1 MRVESKKETTYTYKV
16 EDSASRMDDILDAS
30 DNDYSDNENNI
41 PSRDKLTF
49 KNGYY
54 VDVTSI
60 FIDIVDSSKLT
71 DGHKRPTLAKMYR
84 CFLSECVA
92 IMNSY
97 TICKE
102 ININGDCVWGVFET
116 PNISDVDKVTDV
128 AAKLNSMIRILNY
141 KLEKKNYE
149 KINVG
154 IGIDDGLALMVKA
167 GYSGSGL
174 NDVIWMGDVVNS
186 ACHLANRAGRGLRKT
201 ILVSSKVYEN
211 VLENT
216 QKLLS
221 KCTIDGKIYYEG
233 NFIWKEMENWYH
245 ENILGSVP
253 TYDQEDKN
261 SGGSSRM
268 NRLTNDVLSVLSCHI
283 ECVVRLTRK

>member
-201 ILVSSKVYEN
+201 ICK
-211 VLENT
+211 
-216 QKLLS
+216 
-221 KCTIDGKIYYEG
+221 
-233 NFIWKEMENWYH
+233 
-245 ENILGSVP
+245 
-253 TYDQEDKN
+253 
-261 SGGSSRM
+261 
-268 NRLTNDVLSVLSCHI
+268 
-283 ECVVRLTRK
+283 

>member
-16 EDSASRMDDILDAS
+16 EDSASRMDDILDAR

-128 AAKLNSMIRILNY
+128 AAQLNSMIRILNY
-141 KLEKKNYE
+141 KLGKKNYE

-186 ACHLANRAGRGLRKT
+186 ACHLANKAGRGLRKT

-245 ENILGSVP
+245 ENC
-253 TYDQEDKN
+253 K
-261 SGGSSRM
+261 
-268 NRLTNDVLSVLSCHI
+268 
-283 ECVVRLTRK
+283 

>member
-128 AAKLNSMIRILNY
+128 AAQLNSMIRILNY
-141 KLEKKNYE
+141 KLGKKNYE

-167 GYSGSGL
+167 GYSGSSL

-186 ACHLANRAGRGLRKT
+186 ACHLANKAGRGLRKT

-245 ENILGSVP
+245 ENC
-253 TYDQEDKN
+253 K
-261 SGGSSRM
+261 
-268 NRLTNDVLSVLSCHI
+268 
-283 ECVVRLTRK
+283 

>member
-1 MRVESKKETTYTYKV
+1 MESKKETTYTYKV

-245 ENILGSVP
+245 VNC
-253 TYDQEDKN
+253 K
-261 SGGSSRM
+261 
-268 NRLTNDVLSVLSCHI
+268 
-283 ECVVRLTRK
+283 

>member
-141 KLEKKNYE
+141 KLGKKNYE

-245 ENILGSVP
+245 ENC
-253 TYDQEDKN
+253 K
-261 SGGSSRM
+261 
-268 NRLTNDVLSVLSCHI
+268 
-283 ECVVRLTRK
+283 

>member
-141 KLEKKNYE
+141 KLGKKNYE

-167 GYSGSGL
+167 GYSGSSL

-245 ENILGSVP
+245 VNC
-253 TYDQEDKN
+253 K
-261 SGGSSRM
+261 
-268 NRLTNDVLSVLSCHI
+268 
-283 ECVVRLTRK
+283 

>member
-71 DGHKRPTLAKMYR
+71 DGHKRPTLAKVYR

-141 KLEKKNYE
+141 KLGKKNYE
-149 KINVG
+149 LRLPILK
-154 IGIDDGLALMVKA
+154 
-167 GYSGSGL
+167 
-174 NDVIWMGDVVNS
+174 MGF
-186 ACHLANRAGRGLRKT
+186 A
-201 ILVSSKVYEN
+201 
-211 VLENT
+211 
-216 QKLLS
+216 
-221 KCTIDGKIYYEG
+221 
-233 NFIWKEMENWYH
+233 
-245 ENILGSVP
+245 P
-253 TYDQEDKN
+253 
-261 SGGSSRM
+261 
-268 NRLTNDVLSVLSCHI
+268 
-283 ECVVRLTRK
+283 

>member
-1 MRVESKKETTYTYKV
+1 MESKKSTTYTYKV
-16 EDSASRMDDILDAS
+16 EDSVGRMDDILDAS
-30 DNDYSDNENNI
+30 DNDYEDSENSI

-97 TICKE
+97 EICKE

-116 PNISDVDKVTDV
+116 PKQKDVDTVTDV
-128 AAKLNSMIRILNY
+128 AAKLHSMIKILNY
-141 KLEKKNYE
+141 KLEKKKYE
-149 KINVG
+149 KISVG

-186 ACHLANRAGRGLRKT
+186 ACHLANKAGRGYRKT

-216 QKLLS
+216 QKLLNS
-221 KCTIDGKIYYEG
+221 CIIDGKTYYEG
-233 NFIWKEMENWYH
+233 NFIWQPMEAWYKENC
-245 ENILGSVP
+245 
-253 TYDQEDKN
+253 K
-261 SGGSSRM
+261 
-268 NRLTNDVLSVLSCHI
+268 
-283 ECVVRLTRK
+283 

>member
-149 KINVG
+149 KINDG

-216 QKLLS
+216 QILLS
-221 KCTIDGKIYYEG
+221 
-233 NFIWKEMENWYH
+233 
-245 ENILGSVP
+245 
-253 TYDQEDKN
+253 
-261 SGGSSRM
+261 
-268 NRLTNDVLSVLSCHI
+268 
-283 ECVVRLTRK
+283 

>member
-245 ENILGSVP
+245 VNC
-253 TYDQEDKN
+253 K
-261 SGGSSRM
+261 
-268 NRLTNDVLSVLSCHI
+268 
-283 ECVVRLTRK
+283 

>member
-30 DNDYSDNENNI
+30 DNVYSDNENNI

-128 AAKLNSMIRILNY
+128 AAQLNSMIRILNY
-141 KLEKKNYE
+141 KLGKKNYE

-186 ACHLANRAGRGLRKT
+186 ACHLANKAGRGLRKT

-245 ENILGSVP
+245 ENC
-253 TYDQEDKN
+253 K
-261 SGGSSRM
+261 
-268 NRLTNDVLSVLSCHI
+268 
-283 ECVVRLTRK
+283 